1 MTTKPT
7 KMINHFDEKQAIQD
21 LKGNGVSRLTLRPRP
36 PCLLIDGQIVELPPQ
51 SAESLARSL
60 ARALTDLWP
69 GAGVAP

>member
-1 MTTKPT
+1 MV
-7 KMINHFDEKQAIQD
+7 NHPNRK
-21 LKGNGVSRLTLRPRP
+21 KGSGVSRLTLRPRP
-36 PCLLIDGQIVELPPQ
+36 PCLLIDGKIVELPPR